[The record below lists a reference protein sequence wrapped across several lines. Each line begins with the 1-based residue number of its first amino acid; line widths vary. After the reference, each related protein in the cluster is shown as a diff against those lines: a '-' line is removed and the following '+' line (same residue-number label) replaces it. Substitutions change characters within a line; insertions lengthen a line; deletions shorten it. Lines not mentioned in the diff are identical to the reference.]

1 MKIYGLMGK
10 KCLNIIS
17 SQFFNEKYLDER
29 KHNYVTQSEKKIVEL
44 IDSNPSLKEFFHKFD
59 KRERKYFLN
68 FIKIIEINPDVLI
81 FIIKNF
87 KRI

>member
-1 MKIYGLMGK
+1 MGK

-17 SQFFNEKYLDER
+17 YQFFHEKYFDEG
-29 KHNYVTQSEKKIVEL
+29 KLKNITQSEKKIVEL

-68 FIKIIEINPDVLI
+68 FIKIIEINPEVNN
-81 FIIKNF
+81 FKHYKFF
-87 KRI
+87 KRIKNRIL